1 MGRKQRTNEEF
12 ASAFNLLQQNQVR
25 LESNHIKCELGVKVA
40 QKNLEPCSSTFSNDY
55 LDLIARLMYITIKE
69 FILQPG
75 VAPSNNMV
83 ILAQ

>member
-1 MGRKQRTNEEF
+1 MG
-12 ASAFNLLQQNQVR
+12 
-25 LESNHIKCELGVKVA
+25 
-40 QKNLEPCSSTFSNDY
+40 QKNLEPGSSTFSNDY

-75 VAPSNNMV
+75 VGPSNNMV